1 MVDDYIQSDD
11 PLAAIILNDR
21 LKLNECFYYFKNLLR
36 KGGAPRQALEER
48 LDVHNESRKLERSF
62 VPEDDSRAAE
72 EIKRL
77 KLLIQQKDNEMALLV
92 SLIKKKTG

>member
-1 MVDDYIQSDD
+1 
-11 PLAAIILNDR
+11 
-21 LKLNECFYYFKNLLR
+21 
-36 KGGAPRQALEER
+36 
-48 LDVHNESRKLERSF
+48 LERSF